1 MRKSMLVTLS
11 AVFILLTCMISCD
24 KIGIGP
30 DGGCEASLF
39 KDTSFIYKQTQCAD
53 VWGYG
58 KTDSSTALMAYRYLD
73 SLSLLDQTSRFM
85 IIKDSTQLSSCLS
98 CTCPSGKL
106 IRLITER
113 GSADTLRYKR
123 LRELGFK

>member
-1 MRKSMLVTLS
+1 MLVTLS
-11 AVFILLTCMISCD
+11 AVFILLTGMISCD

-58 KTDSSTALMAYRYLD
+58 KNDLSTVLMAYRYLD
-73 SLSLLDQTSRFM
+73 SLSLLDQTSRLL
-85 IIKDSTQLSSCLS
+85 IIKD
-98 CTCPSGKL
+98 
-106 IRLITER
+106 TE
-113 GSADTLRYKR
+113 
-123 LRELGFK
+123 

>member
-1 MRKSMLVTLS
+1 MRKSKLA
-11 AVFILLTCMISCD
+11 AVVAVIILLTGILSCN
-24 KIGIGP
+24 KIGFGKD
-30 DGGCEASLF
+30 DGCGVPPLR
-39 KDTSFIYKQTQCAD
+39 DTSFFYIQTQCAD

-73 SLSLLDQTSRFM
+73 SLSLLDQTSRFL
-85 IIKDSTQLSSCLS
+85 ITKDTTQLYSCLS

-106 IRLITER
+106 IRLTTER
-113 GSADTLRYKR
+113 GSADSLRYKR